1 MVPLT
6 ELTERGPDRRVGQER
21 RSGVER
27 RFAERRI
34 PDRAAANR
42 RVEFPFDRRVA
53 ERRFVER
60 RSIWPEVEAY

>member
-1 MVPLT
+1 MVVNEIT
-6 ELTERGPDRRVGQER
+6 VRGPERRAGMDR
-21 RSGVER
+21 RSGIDR

-42 RVEFPFDRRVA
+42 RTEYPFDRRVA

-60 RSIWPEVEAY
+60 RSFWPEVEAY

>member
-1 MVPLT
+1 MDEMTP
-6 ELTERGPDRRVGQER
+6 RGPERRAGMDR
-21 RSGVER
+21 RSGVDR

-42 RVEFPFDRRVA
+42 RILYPFDRRVA

-60 RSIWPEVEAY
+60 RALWPEVEAY